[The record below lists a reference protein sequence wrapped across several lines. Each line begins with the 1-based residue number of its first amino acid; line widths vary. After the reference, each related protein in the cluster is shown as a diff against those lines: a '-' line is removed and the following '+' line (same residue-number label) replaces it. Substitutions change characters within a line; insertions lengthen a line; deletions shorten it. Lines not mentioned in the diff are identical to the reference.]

1 VTDRYPSIKLTM
13 TDAQAAEL
21 EHEIAVVLWQRGR
34 DPASRPDEDVVDVAL
49 ARASGYVGRLR
60 HA

>member
-1 VTDRYPSIKLTM
+1 M
-13 TDAQAAEL
+13 TAAQAAEL